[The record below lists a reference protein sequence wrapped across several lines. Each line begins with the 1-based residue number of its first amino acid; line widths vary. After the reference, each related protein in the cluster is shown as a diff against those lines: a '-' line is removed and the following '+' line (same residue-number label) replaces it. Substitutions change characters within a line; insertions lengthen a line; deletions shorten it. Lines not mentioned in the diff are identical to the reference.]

1 MPLQPGP
8 DVRDLGG
15 AGYTLPAPT
24 AKATART
31 TTTIELAE
39 SRALTAEDLLTFVTA
54 LPGEA
59 LRDEVS
65 VDVQQGDNQRDGSWF
80 KITGRWTR

>member
-1 MPLQPGP
+1 MPEFQPQ
-8 DVRDLGG
+8 
-15 AGYTLPAPT
+15 APRPHYKGQARPT
-24 AKATART
+24 PTART
-31 TTTIELAE
+31 TTTIELHE

-65 VDVQQGDNQRDGSWF
+65 VEVQQGDDQRDGSWF